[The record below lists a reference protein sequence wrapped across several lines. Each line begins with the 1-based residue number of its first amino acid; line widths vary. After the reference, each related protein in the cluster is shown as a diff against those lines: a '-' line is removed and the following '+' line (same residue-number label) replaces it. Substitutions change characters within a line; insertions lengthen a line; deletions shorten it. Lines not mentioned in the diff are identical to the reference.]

1 MSGVAVQ
8 RPFEFEAKKKSPD
21 SENFG
26 GGLRSF
32 AQMRTQKRRLS
43 LQISVAIVADED
55 GY

>member
-26 GGLRSF
+26 GGLRDF
-32 AQMRTQKRRLS
+32 AQMRTQKRRPS
-43 LQISVAIVADED
+43 LQISVVLVAYE
-55 GY
+55 

>member
-43 LQISVAIVADED
+43 LQISVVLVAYED